1 LKLILAS
8 ASPRR
13 AQVLRDAGL
22 TFQVISSA
30 VDETPLPGEP
40 PQELVRRL
48 AESKAQLVTQ
58 RTVGPALIIAA
69 DTAVAVDGRALG
81 KPRSAD
87 EAREMLRA
95 LSGRTHSVH
104 TGVAVIRLP
113 DEVARLELE
122 TTQVTFAPLS
132 DEDIAGYIAT
142 GEPFDKAGGY
152 AIQGRGGRFV
162 TRVEGCHFNVVG
174 LPLPRLLR
182 ILRELGWREA

>member
-1 LKLILAS
+1 MRAS
-8 ASPRR
+8 ARR
-13 AQVLRDAGL
+13 GRAMVWRVAGPLSKVL
-22 TFQVISSA
+22 
-30 VDETPLPGEP
+30 PPGWMEPPPPGNP

-58 RTVGPALIIAA
+58 RAVGPALIIAA

-87 EAREMLRA
+87 EAREMLQA

-104 TGVAVIRLP
+104 TGLAVIRLP

-142 GEPFDKAGGY
+142 GEPFDKAVGY
-152 AIQGRGGRFV
+152 AIQGRGRPCV
-162 TRVEGCHFNVVG
+162 TPVEGCRFNLVG
-174 LPLPRLLR
+174 LPPPRPLPLL
-182 ILRELGWREA
+182 

>member
-1 LKLILAS
+1 MRAS
-8 ASPRR
+8 ARR
-13 AQVLRDAGL
+13 GRAMVWRVAGPLSKVL
-22 TFQVISSA
+22 
-30 VDETPLPGEP
+30 PPGWMEPPPPGNP

-58 RTVGPALIIAA
+58 RGVGPALIIAA
-69 DTAVAVDGRALG
+69 DTDVAVDGRALG

-95 LSGRTHSVH
+95 LSGRTHNVH
-104 TGVAVIRLP
+104 TGLAVIRLP

-122 TTQVTFAPLS
+122 TTEVTFAPLS

-142 GEPFDKAGGY
+142 GEPFDKAGAY
-152 AIQGRGGRFV
+152 AIQGGGGRFV

-174 LPLPRLLR
+174 LPLARLLR
-182 ILRELGWREA
+182 ILRELGWRGA